1 MIRSFL
7 TRLAQGHRTIGY
19 PHKAPPPL
27 SDRYRGRPY
36 ADTSRCPP
44 GCQVCVQACPV
55 QALSQDGGKLN
66 VDLGACLFCTD
77 CQTACPEKILEFTPE
92 FRMASRQRDNLIVPL
107 DEKGAVIPEA
117 FAREIRRLLGRS
129 LKIREVSAGGC
140 NACEADVNVLSTIG
154 WDWGRFG
161 IQIVA
166 SPRHAD
172 ALLLTGPVT
181 THMELAVQKTYAA
194 MADPKLV
201 IAVGSCAI
209 AGGPFSGHSS
219 VRGGAGQLL
228 PVDLYIPG
236 CPPHPLTILD
246 GLLRALNKIRRPH

>member
-1 MIRSFL
+1 MLRSLL
-7 TRLAQGHRTIGY
+7 TRLTQGHRTIGY
-19 PHKAPPPL
+19 PRKEPPVL

-36 ADTSRCPP
+36 ADTSRCPV
-44 GCQVCVQACPV
+44 GCRVCVEACPV
-55 QALSQDGGKLN
+55 NALQSKDGQLH

-92 FRMASRQRDNLIVPL
+92 FRMASRQRHDLLVPL
-107 DEKGAVIPEA
+107 AEKGPVTPEA

-129 LKIREVSAGGC
+129 LKIRVVSAGGC

-161 IQIVA
+161 IQVVA

-172 ALLLTGPVT
+172 VLLLTGPVT
-181 THMELAVQKTYAA
+181 ANMDLAVQKTYTA
-194 MADPKLV
+194 MPEPKLV
-201 IAVGSCAI
+201 VAVGSCAI
-209 AGGPFSGHSS
+209 AGGPFAGHPS
-219 VRGGAGQLL
+219 VRGGAEKVLN
-228 PVDLYIPG
+228 VDLYIPG